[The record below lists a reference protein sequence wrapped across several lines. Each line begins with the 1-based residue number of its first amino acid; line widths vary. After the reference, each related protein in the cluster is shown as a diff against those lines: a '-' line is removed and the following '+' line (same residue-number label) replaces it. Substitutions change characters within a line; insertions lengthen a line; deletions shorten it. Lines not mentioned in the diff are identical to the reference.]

1 MTELKNYKMFIGGEW
16 LDSDSKKTFETL
28 NPENNKPWAKVP
40 EASASDVDKAVKA
53 AHKAFEG
60 EWPKLLPRDRAKYLR
75 AIGNK
80 LRENAELLGRI
91 ETIDTGKLFRE
102 TNKQAIYIAE
112 YYDYYAGLADKVE
125 GTVLPI
131 DKPNIQAITTR
142 IPIGVVAAIV
152 PWNSQM
158 FLTATKLAPAL
169 AMGNTVV
176 IKSSELAPV
185 VMFEFAKLIEETGIP
200 KGVVNVITGF
210 GDPCGKALTTHN
222 LIEKVAFTGG
232 PETAR
237 HIIRNSA
244 ENLSEVS
251 LELGGKSPVAVFDDA
266 KQENAINGI
275 TAGIFGASGQSC
287 IAGSRLY
294 LQKNIYDEFLDKLIS
309 RAERIKIGA
318 PMDPETEMG
327 PLSNFKQLEVIEKN
341 IKLTVEQGGKIRCGG
356 ERHSFS
362 NVGYYFPPTI
372 IECDNHNLPAAENEL
387 FGPVLS
393 VMKFDTEEEVITKMN
408 DNQYGLSS
416 GVYTS
421 DFAKGLRVSKAIRA
435 GITFVNTYR
444 LISPLAPFGG
454 IKDSGYGKEAGLE
467 SIKDGWFHSG
477 DLAVIYPDGYIKV
490 KDRSKDIIIS
500 GGENISSIEIENT
513 LSKHPAVSIVA
524 VVAKPDEKWGEVP
537 CAFVEKVADKE
548 TNEKELIDFCRE
560 TLAGFKI
567 PKKIDFCELP
577 KTSTGKIQKFELRK
591 RAKELS

>member
-1 MTELKNYKMFIGGEW
+1 MPKLKQYKMFIGGEW
-16 LDSDSKKTFETL
+16 VDSESKKTFETL

-40 EASASDVDKAVKA
+40 EASAKDVDKAVKA
-53 AHKAFEG
+53 AQKAFEG
-60 EWPKLLPRDRAKYLR
+60 EWSKLLPRDRAKFLR
-75 AIGNK
+75 AIGQK
-80 LRENAELLGRI
+80 LRNNAKLLGEI

-102 TNKQAIYIAE
+102 TNKQANYIAE

-142 IPIGVVAAIV
+142 IPIGVIAAIV

-169 AMGNTVV
+169 ATGNTIV
-176 IKSSELAPV
+176 IKCSELAPA

-210 GDPCGKALTTHN
+210 GEPCGKALTTHD
-222 LIEKVAFTGG
+222 LVEKIAFTGG
-232 PETAR
+232 PDTAR
-237 HIIRNSA
+237 HIIKNSA

-251 LELGGKSPVAVFDDA
+251 LELGGKSPVAVFNDA
-266 KQENAINGI
+266 HQENAINGI

-294 LQKNIYDEFLDKLIS
+294 LQDKIYDEFLDKLIK
-309 RAERIKIGA
+309 RAKKIKIGA

-327 PLSNFKQLEVIEKN
+327 PLSNFKQLDVIEKN
-341 IKLTVEQGGKIRCGG
+341 IKATVEQGGKIKCGG
-356 ERHSFS
+356 KRHNFS
-362 NVGYYFPPTI
+362 NEGYYFPPTI

-393 VMKFDTEEEVITKMN
+393 VMKFKTEGEVIKKMN

-421 DFAKGLRVSKAIRA
+421 DLARGLRVSNSIRA

-444 LISPLAPFGG
+444 LISPSAPFGG
-454 IKDSGYGKEAGLE
+454 LKDSGYGKEAGIE
-467 SIKDGWFHSG
+467 SIKD
-477 DLAVIYPDGYIKV
+477 YTRV
-490 KDRSKDIIIS
+490 KTIWYYTS
-500 GGENISSIEIENT
+500 ENPT
-513 LSKHPAVSIVA
+513 LDPFSM
-524 VVAKPDEKWGEVP
+524 
-537 CAFVEKVADKE
+537 
-548 TNEKELIDFCRE
+548 R
-560 TLAGFKI
+560 
-567 PKKIDFCELP
+567 
-577 KTSTGKIQKFELRK
+577 
-591 RAKELS
+591 